1 MTLTLFWL
9 FLLTVT
15 GFRMAERELVCS
27 PNTLSARHYPA
38 VLYSLL
44 LGSFAAGVTAVALV
58 LAALSAMT
66 LLPAWTHQVASASLT
81 TLQRFV
87 PTAPDNWLM
96 VSLTG
101 VLVISFVTAPLHR
114 KWLTRLQP

>member
-15 GFRMAERELVCS
+15 GFRMAEPELLCS

-44 LGSFAAGVTAVALV
+44 LGSFAACVTAVALA

-66 LLPAWTHQVASASLT
+66 LLPVWSQQFTSASLT

-87 PTAPDNWLM
+87 PTAPDNGLM
-96 VSLTG
+96 VGITS
-101 VLVISFVTAPLHR
+101 VLIISFVTAPLHR
-114 KWLTRLQP
+114 KWLTRLQS

>member
-9 FLLTVT
+9 ILLTVT
-15 GFRMAERELVCS
+15 GFRMAERELLCS
-27 PNTLSARHYPA
+27 PTTLSARHYPA

-44 LGSFAAGVTAVALV
+44 LGSFAACVTAVAVV
-58 LAALSAMT
+58 LAALSMMT
-66 LLPAWTHQVASASLT
+66 LLPAWTQHVTSASLS

-87 PTAPDNWLM
+87 PTTPDNRLM
-96 VSLTG
+96 VSMTG

-114 KWLTRLQP
+114 KWLTRLQW